1 MTWTVVSIDDIE
13 EVGELVRVMLR
24 HQDITVHHVR
34 DGPSGLALIHEVL
47 PDLVML
53 DVMLPGMSGWEV
65 HAAIRADEK
74 LRTLPIIMLSV
85 LTAKPEQLLRFENS
99 DIDLYV
105 TKPFDA
111 RRLRKQVAQMLGVDL
126 LWPVTARC
134 ASRRIAR
141 TLSARACVDDMRSWR
156 AVFCV

>member
-24 HQDITVHHVR
+24 HPDITVHHAR
-34 DGPSGLALIHEVL
+34 DGRSGLTLIREVQ

-53 DVMLPGMSGWEV
+53 DVMLPGMNGWEV
-65 HAAIRADEK
+65 HAAIRQDET
-74 LRTLPIIMLSV
+74 LRDLPIIMLSV
-85 LTAKPEQLLRFENS
+85 LTAKPEQLLRFADS

-111 RRLRKQVAQMLGVDL
+111 RRLRKQVARMLGADL
-126 LWPVTARC
+126 LWPVTGALPLPPDRGD
-134 ASRRIAR
+134 
-141 TLSARACVDDMRSWR
+141 T
-156 AVFCV
+156 

>member
-24 HQDITVHHVR
+24 HPEITVHHAR
-34 DGPSGLALIHEVL
+34 DGHSGLALIGDVQ
-47 PDLVML
+47 PDLLML

-65 HAAIRADEK
+65 HATIRADEA
-74 LRTLPIIMLSV
+74 LRNLPIIMLSV
-85 LTAKPEQLLRFENS
+85 LTAKPEQLLRFEES

-111 RRLRKQVAQMLGVDL
+111 RRLRMQVARLLGADL
-126 LWPVTARC
+126 LWPVTGALPNPPDRPD
-134 ASRRIAR
+134 A
-141 TLSARACVDDMRSWR
+141 
-156 AVFCV
+156 